1 MGKIENLYLHHYK
14 RLLLIPLILFIIS
27 LGIIYYNYSTT
38 GDFIKKNVA
47 LQGGI
52 TITITSDQIFDVDK
66 IHNDI
71 QAQFPTSDISVRQ
84 LTDFSTNKKIGVTI
98 DMSNVKA
105 NEVSDQVS
113 KILGIP
119 FTEKN
124 YSVEEIGSSLGASFF
139 LEMIYA
145 VIFSL
150 LFMAI
155 TVWITFRKF
164 IPSVAVIASIILEL
178 VVTIAI
184 LDLIGHR
191 ISPAGIAALLMVMG
205 YSIDTD
211 ILLTTR
217 VLKRDTGTLWQR
229 IVSATKTGITMTST
243 TLCVSIL
250 MLLTPSAVLRE
261 IFTIILIALIVDMI
275 STWVMNSSL
284 LIWYLDKHKQHEN
297 K

>member
-1 MGKIENLYLHHYK
+1 MGKIENIYLYHYK
-14 RLLLIPLILFIIS
+14 LLLLIPLFIFLIS
-27 LGIIYYNYSTT
+27 SGIIYYNYSTT

-47 LQGGI
+47 LEGGI
-52 TITITSDQIFDVDK
+52 TITVTSDQNFDVDK
-66 IHNDI
+66 IHTDI
-71 QAQFPTSDISVRQ
+71 LEQFPNSDISVRQ

-98 DMSNVKA
+98 DMSDVKA
-105 NEVSDQVS
+105 TEAIDPVS
-113 KILGIP
+113 KILEIP
-119 FTEKN
+119 YSEKT

-164 IPSVAVIASIILEL
+164 IPSVAVISSIILEL
-178 VVTIAI
+178 VTTVAI
-184 LDLIGHR
+184 LDLMGHK

-229 IVSATKTGITMTST
+229 IVSATKTGLTMTST
-243 TLCVSIL
+243 TICVSIL
-250 MLLTPSAVLRE
+250 MLLTPSTVLKE
-261 IFTIILIALIVDMI
+261 IFTIILIALVVDMI

-284 LIWYLDKHKQHEN
+284 LIWYLERHKQHEN